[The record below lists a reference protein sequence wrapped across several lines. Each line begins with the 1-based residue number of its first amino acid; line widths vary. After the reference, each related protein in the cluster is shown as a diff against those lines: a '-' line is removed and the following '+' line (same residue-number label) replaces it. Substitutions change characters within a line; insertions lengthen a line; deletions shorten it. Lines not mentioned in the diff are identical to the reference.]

1 MSEYSYVEKPFLDQ
15 LAALGWEVIDQ
26 GEGIPVDPYK
36 SLRTDFREV
45 VLGGVFKDAVRAI
58 NKTDD
63 GKEWLTDRQLD
74 ELLED
79 ITNNSG
85 LSLIEANEAILN
97 KLYLCKG
104 VIDENELT
112 GDEWPD
118 VRLIDF
124 AHPKRNTFTAI
135 NQFRIDTP
143 GRVKDHIRPDIV
155 LFVNG
160 LPLVVVECKDVNIF
174 TANPMAEAIKQLQRY
189 ADLREE
195 TKQAGLKEGEQ
206 RLFHYN
212 QFVIGT
218 YGDEAKFGTITS
230 SDEHFFAWKDIYPEK
245 NKNFTPPLGNVREQE
260 TLIQGMLAGETLLD
274 IVRNCTIFMDTETAR
289 IKIVCRYQ
297 QYRAVQKM
305 IERLRGDQTAQERSG
320 VVWHTQGSG
329 KSLTMV
335 FVIRKLRRCEDLKD
349 YKVMLV
355 NDRIDLEDQLGK
367 TAELAGEKVTYITC
381 SEDVKTKLSGPESN
395 LNMVMVHK
403 FQEADEKDTPEYF
416 KKVLDKDGKA
426 VDAVP
431 EYKVFDTVNDSERII
446 VMVDEAHRTQS
457 NKAGSLANN
466 LFTAFPN
473 ATKVAFTGTPLI
485 TERHSQRTW
494 ERFGGY
500 IDKYKLLDAVDD
512 NATVKILYE
521 GKTADTAINEK
532 HEFDTKFED
541 LFRELTDE
549 EILAIKKKYGT
560 SGDIF
565 EAGKRI
571 EAIARDMVKH
581 YIEEILPNG
590 FKAQVVSNSKLAA
603 VRYKKYIDL
612 AVHEY
617 LAQEKAKSEPDNE
630 LIRQIEFLQSAV
642 VVSSEGTNERAEIT
656 VARKHAKEINAVK
669 NFKKSFD
676 YNKPDTGMAFLI
688 VCDMLLTGFDAPIE
702 QVMYIDKKIKEHNL
716 LQTIARVN
724 RVHKGKKR
732 GFIVDY
738 VGLSNHLR
746 QALSIYSQE
755 DQDDVQDSLENIS
768 SELPLLDSRYRQLI
782 NLFADNGVNRI
793 EDFACQTIPDAQEDY
808 QVLEQAIELLED
820 VKLRA
825 TFDVY
830 LKKFLQSMD
839 TILPNAY
846 GNNYLIQAKRFGY
859 LHAKVRQ
866 RYKDESISITGAGGK
881 IKKLINDHLISL
893 GINPKI
899 PPTELLDPG
908 FLEDMHPHTSAKA
921 KASEMEHAIRKHCKI
936 NFDTDPV
943 FYQRLSEKMDALIQ
957 KHREDWDLL
966 CGELS
971 KLREEARVGRVE
983 TEDGVSIQ
991 EAPFYDLIGQIAFG
1005 KAGIPSDH
1013 KGKVQQLV
1021 KGIIE
1026 KLQNTIDIINFWSNG
1041 HEINKLRGDLSD
1053 LMLLSNVD
1061 KIAENA
1067 DKIVTEITALAKS
1080 REKDILG

>member
-15 LAALGWEVIDQ
+15 LEALGWEVIDQ
-26 GEGIPVDPYK
+26 GEGIPIDPYK

-45 VLGGVFKDAVRAI
+45 VLGDVFRDSVRAI

-63 GKEWLTDRQLD
+63 GQPWLMDRQLD

-79 ITNNSG
+79 LTNMASKT
-85 LSLIEANEAILN
+85 LPEANEILLN
-97 KLYLCKG
+97 KLFLCKG
-104 VIDENELT
+104 VIDKNQRT

-118 VRLIDF
+118 VKIIDF
-124 AHPKRNTFTAI
+124 AHPQRNRFTAI

-174 TANPMAEAIKQLQRY
+174 TANPMAECIKQLQRY

-195 TKQAGLKEGEQ
+195 TRQAGLKEGEE
-206 RLFHYN
+206 RLFHFN

-245 NKNFTPPLGNVREQE
+245 YRQFTPPLGAIRQQE
-260 TLIQGMLAGETLLD
+260 TLIQGMLAPETLLD
-274 IVRNCTIFMDTETAR
+274 IVRNCTLFKETETTR
-289 IKIVCRYQ
+289 IKVVCRYQ
-297 QYRAVQKM
+297 QYRAVLKM
-305 IERLRGDQTAQERSG
+305 IDRLRQGQTAQERSG
-320 VVWHTQGSG
+320 VIWHTQGSG

-335 FVIRKLRRCEDLKD
+335 FLIRKLRRCEDLKD

-355 NDRIDLEDQLGK
+355 NDRIDLEEQLGD
-367 TAELAGEKVTYITC
+367 TAALTGETVDYITK
-381 SEDVKTKLSGPESN
+381 SEQVQEKLSGPESN

-403 FQEADEKDTPEYF
+403 FQEAKDEDTPAYLRLA
-416 KKVLDKDGKA
+416 LDKNGKA
-426 VDAVP
+426 VEAVP
-431 EYKVFDTVNDSERII
+431 EYKVFDTVNASDRILI
-446 VMVDEAHRTQS
+446 MVDEAHRSQN
-457 NKAGSLANN
+457 NKSGSLANN

-485 TERHSQRTW
+485 SERHTQRTW

-500 IDKYKLLDAVDD
+500 IDKYKLHDAVDD
-512 NATVKILYE
+512 EATVKILYE

-549 EILAIKKKYGT
+549 EILLVKKKYGT
-560 SGDIF
+560 TGDIF
-565 EAGKRI
+565 EAEKRI
-571 EAIARDMVKH
+571 EAIAKDLVKH

-603 VRYKKYIDL
+603 VRYKKYIDK
-612 AVHEY
+612 AVQDY
-617 LAQEKAKSEPDNE
+617 LEQKKAKPKRDEE
-630 LIRQIEFLQSAV
+630 LIRQISFLKSAV

-656 VARKHAKEINAVK
+656 MARKHAKEVQAVK

-676 YNKPDTGMAFLI
+676 YNKPETRLAFLV

-702 QVMYIDKKIKEHNL
+702 QVMYIDKKVKEHNL

-724 RVHKGKKR
+724 RVHQGKKR
-732 GFIVDY
+732 GYIVDY
-738 VGLSNHLR
+738 IGLSHHLR
-746 QALSIYSQE
+746 EALSIYLQE
-755 DQDDVQDSLENIS
+755 DRDDVQGSLEDIR

-782 NLFADNGVNRI
+782 TLFVDHGVQRI
-793 EDFACQTIPDAQEDY
+793 ENFVTQQIPDIQDEY
-808 QVLEQAIELLED
+808 YVLEQAIELLED

-839 TILPNAY
+839 TILPHAY
-846 GNNYLIQAKRFGY
+846 ANNYLIQAKRFGY

-866 RYKDESISITGAGGK
+866 RYKDESISVAGAGGK
-881 IKKLINDHLISL
+881 IKKLINEHLISL

-899 PPTELLDPG
+899 PPTELLDPD
-908 FLEDMHPHTSAKA
+908 FMKDTLPHMTAKA

-936 NFDTDPV
+936 NFETDPA
-943 FYQRLSEKMDALIQ
+943 FYQRLSEKLDALIQ
-957 KHREDWDLL
+957 KHREDWDQL
-966 CGELS
+966 CGELN
-971 KLREEARVGRVE
+971 KLREEAKSGRVE
-983 TEDGVSIQ
+983 TEDGISIK
-991 EAPFYDLIGQIAFG
+991 EAPFYDLIGRIAFG
-1005 KAGIPSDH
+1005 KNGIPAEH
-1013 KGKVQQLV
+1013 KATVQHLV
-1021 KGIIE
+1021 KQVID
-1026 KLQNTIDIINFWSNG
+1026 KLQNTIDIINFWSKG
-1041 HEINKLRGDLSD
+1041 DEISKLRGDLSD
-1053 LMLLSNVD
+1053 LMLMTDVEE
-1061 KIAENA
+1061 IAENA
-1067 DKIVTEITALAKS
+1067 DKIVTEVTALAKS